1 MKRLAYL
8 IALFGLLLTSCTDED
23 SLSNPPTG
31 NNDKTVFQFSVNMP
45 EYTSVRTRAA
55 INENAVNDLWLN
67 DLRYQR
73 TIHWTGSCLPPEQ

>member
-1 MKRLAYL
+1 MKRLTYL

-45 EYTSVRTRAA
+45 EYTSVRR
-55 INENAVNDLWLN
+55 
-67 DLRYQR
+67 
-73 TIHWTGSCLPPEQ
+73 HK